1 MTPTTAIL
9 VLLASTPPSAPKS
22 TPTLMFSSGVERIRL
37 PLRHLAV
44 HADVWRNELELT
56 AEVSGPALLKL
67 LPKGAAAAC
76 PRRVA
81 SARALTLRCDSGR
94 VQAVVIA
101 EAGACLLEL
110 SLTRGLP
117 WREDGHPAL
126 GWHYPPER
134 FGLGAPC
141 PGSTP
146 EGEVECH
153 VAAAASPEQ
162 LLHEVEGLK
171 GPSALV
177 RAGDLALARNDPL
190 AAMNAWEQA
199 GRLGLFGRLANA
211 RLCELTGNCLGN
223 DAEKLTFDGSAMP
236 EPAQTELE
244 LRFIRALALCG
255 RRDEAISKL
264 NERVSDL
271 NRPDACA
278 LWPQVCDG
286 VTGAALS
293 DERPAIAALG
303 MEVFLRRTGSHINLS
318 LSRQAADTAAALG
331 APAFGANLL
340 AAATGSARGPQL
352 ETHLRRVIDL
362 YELAGDSVRADV
374 VREYAEAVIKKGRP
388 ARKPAVESA
397 DRSEGKAMAKAA
409 ARMTALEE
417 AVRTDLE
424 LASAISAI
432 SKARER

>member
-1 MTPTTAIL
+1 
-9 VLLASTPPSAPKS
+9 
-22 TPTLMFSSGVERIRL
+22 MFSSGVERIRL
-37 PLRHLAV
+37 PLRHLVV

-56 AEVSGPALLKL
+56 AEVSGTVLLKL
-67 LPKGAAAAC
+67 LPKGAATAC

-81 SARALTLRCDSGR
+81 TARALTLRCDSGR

-101 EAGACLLEL
+101 EPGASLLEL

-146 EGEVECH
+146 EGELECH
-153 VAAAASPEQ
+153 VAAVASPEQ

-171 GPSALV
+171 GPSALL
-177 RAGDLALARNDPL
+177 RAGDLALAQNDPL

-199 GRLGLFGRLANA
+199 GRLGLFGRLASA
-211 RLCELTGNCLGN
+211 RLCELTGSCLGSE
-223 DAEKLTFDGSAMP
+223 AEKATFDGSAMP

-244 LRFIRALALCG
+244 LRFVRALALSG

-264 NERVSDL
+264 DERVSDL

-293 DERPAIAALG
+293 DERPAIQALG
-303 MEVFLRRTGSHINLS
+303 LEVFLRQNRDHLNLS
-318 LSRQAADTAAALG
+318 LSRQAADAASALG

-340 AAATGSARGPQL
+340 AAATGAARGPQL
-352 ETHLRRVIDL
+352 ESHLRRVIDL
-362 YELAGDSVRADV
+362 YELAGDPVRAGV
-374 VREYAEAVIKKGRP
+374 VREYAEAVLKKSGP
-388 ARKPAVESA
+388 PRKPAIAGA
-397 DRSEGKAMAKAA
+397 DRTEGKSMAQAA

-424 LASAISAI
+424 LASAISVI